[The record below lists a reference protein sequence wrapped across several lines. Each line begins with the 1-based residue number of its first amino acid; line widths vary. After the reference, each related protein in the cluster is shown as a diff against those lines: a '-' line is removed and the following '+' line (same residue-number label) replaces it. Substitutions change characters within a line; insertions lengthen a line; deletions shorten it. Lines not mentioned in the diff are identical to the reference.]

1 MLAVESPAFVMGG
14 NPALRAMQQQPT
26 TVESNEEAVEEKEE
40 GDAARTFAQQP
51 VVEEGQEEQEAR
63 GEEQATD
70 HLSFVV
76 SPAVVTIQKAVRGTR

>member
-14 NPALRAMQQQPT
+14 NPALRAMQT
-26 TVESNEEAVEEKEE
+26 TVKSNEEAVEEKE

-51 VVEEGQEEQEAR
+51 AVEAQEEEEAR